1 MSWCFCKILSDRK
14 DEIVLENDLAFAV
27 YDIAPVSKGHLL
39 IVPKRHVETYFDA
52 SRDEINACLNLME
65 RAKVMLDKQ
74 FQPDGYNIGIN
85 VGAVA
90 GQTVMHLHIHLIPRY
105 EGDQKDPRGG
115 IRSVIPEKKLGNMK
129 GLI

>member
-1 MSWCFCKILSDRK
+1 MSWCFCKILTDRK

-27 YDIAPVSKGHLL
+27 YDIQPVSKGHLL

-52 SRDEINACLNLME
+52 TRDEINACLDLME
-65 RAKVMLDKQ
+65 SAKTMLDKQ
-74 FQPDGYNIGIN
+74 FAPDGYNIGIN

-105 EGDQKDPRGG
+105 TGDQKDPRGG

-129 GLI
+129 GL